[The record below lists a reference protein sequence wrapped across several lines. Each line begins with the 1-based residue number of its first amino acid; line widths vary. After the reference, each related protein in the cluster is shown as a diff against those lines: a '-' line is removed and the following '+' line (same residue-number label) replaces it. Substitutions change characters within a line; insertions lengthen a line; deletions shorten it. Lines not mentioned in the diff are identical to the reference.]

1 MRAEEPG
8 ALLARYAKSDALRL
22 LGREERAEIAAAIKS
37 LLGQRR
43 RLVFGFY
50 GSMALTAAM
59 TATAVLLAFR

>member
-22 LGREERAEIAAAIKS
+22 LGREERAEIAVAIKS

-43 RLVFGFY
+43 RLIFGFY
-50 GSMALTAAM
+50 GSMALTGVM
-59 TATAVLLAFR
+59 TVIVILVALR